1 MMTVNREKTLPTALR
16 ILRENGGAIRAP
28 HGPQEG
34 REAPGMFSLKSES
47 RSTRPGQDRRR
58 AGQPFPLLACSC
70 PRSWNFL
77 GYPGAN
83 RSHFCAVP
91 YPYPAGVYVSRK
103 SERQRFLV
111 LHAND
116 GFHAHGVEE
125 QRLAAI
131 LMMRANQRMDTRR
144 R

>member
-1 MMTVNREKTLPTALR
+1 MTVNREKTLPTALR
-16 ILRENGGAIRAP
+16 ILRENGGAIRVP

-34 REAPGMFSLKSES
+34 REAPGMFSLKPES

-83 RSHFCAVP
+83 RSHFCAAHTHTRQG
-91 YPYPAGVYVSRK
+91 YMCHESLSRVIVG
-103 SERQRFLV
+103 ERF
-111 LHAND
+111 
-116 GFHAHGVEE
+116 
-125 QRLAAI
+125 
-131 LMMRANQRMDTRR
+131 
-144 R
+144 